1 MFYPVF
7 PCVLCVEIFFL
18 VPKEDLKM
26 RGECAC
32 IKAQPLRHRRTAMRA
47 RKSRPLALICFLLT
61 FLLYIPSF
69 LQAFLLWMLIR
80 RKAQRAFPFF
90 FAYTAFG
97 VAAGIAR
104 YLALNHVRPY
114 FWTYWITDSI
124 YILLATATLFEIS
137 RSVFRNVTRAWWRLL
152 FFPGIIA
159 VSILL
164 CIWRMNAVPPKLT
177 GLTAWIVNGEIA
189 VRFAQV
195 ITFAALGT
203 LVLLLGLR
211 WNRQERGITAGFGM
225 YATIMLLMTT
235 KYSDAGTGF
244 RMAFWSV
251 SVTSYSAAL
260 LIWIWSFHHPRRST
274 ADTRANS
281 EKQSNSPRTGS
292 NLLLDSTS
300 HDPTNELEPASQ

>member
-1 MFYPVF
+1 
-7 PCVLCVEIFFL
+7 
-18 VPKEDLKM
+18 
-26 RGECAC
+26 
-32 IKAQPLRHRRTAMRA
+32 
-47 RKSRPLALICFLLT
+47 
-61 FLLYIPSF
+61 
-69 LQAFLLWMLIR
+69 MLIR
-80 RKAQRAFPFF
+80 RKAQRSFPFF

-97 VAAGIAR
+97 IVASIAR
-104 YLALNHVRPY
+104 FATRDHVRPY
-114 FWTYWITDSI
+114 FWAYWITDAI
-124 YILLATATLFEIS
+124 YIILATATLFEIS
-137 RSVFRNVTRAWWRLL
+137 RSVFRNVMRVWWRLL

-235 KYSDAGTGF
+235 KYSDSGTAF
-244 RMAFWSV
+244 RMAWSRI
-251 SVTSYSAAL
+251 SVGSYCAAL
-260 LIWIWSFHHPRRST
+260 LIWIWSFRRLARSNS
-274 ADTRANS
+274 DTRVKS
-281 EKQSNSPRTGS
+281 ERKSDPPRVGAT
-292 NLLLDSTS
+292 LLLDSISHHSTS
-300 HDPTNELEPASQ
+300 QLEPTSEIAPR